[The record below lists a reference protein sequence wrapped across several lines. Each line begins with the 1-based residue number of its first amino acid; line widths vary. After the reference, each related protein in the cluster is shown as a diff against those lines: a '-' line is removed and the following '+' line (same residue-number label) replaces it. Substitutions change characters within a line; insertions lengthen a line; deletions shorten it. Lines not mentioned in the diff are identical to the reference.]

1 MGDCIEVGGECDP
14 ANFGGSKSESL
25 NAKNAKERKERKER
39 KEIRTNAAEIFFA
52 PLADCLGAL
61 CGNLLD
67 LESAQLAAAGRRIQA
82 SKSAPR
88 PFSPV
93 RNTDSSSMARK
104 IVSSPKDAVRMST
117 RC

>member
-25 NAKNAKERKERKER
+25 TAKDVKERKER

-52 PLADCLGAL
+52 PFADCLGAL
-61 CGNLLD
+61 CGNRFD
-67 LESAQLAAAGRRIQA
+67 LGSAQLAAAGRRTHA

-88 PFSPV
+88 PFSLV

-104 IVSSPKDAVRMST
+104 IVSS
-117 RC
+117 